1 MSSEDL
7 EEPITPSHL
16 QVGYRLLSLPECE
29 GDQSD
34 PDFSLT
40 STPTVI
46 TQRMKHMKSV
56 MEHFWK
62 RWLGKSLKELRDA
75 HRYAKQPRG
84 SGYNGV
90 GDMVI
95 VHDADHSRILWKT
108 GIVENLI

>member
-46 TQRMKHMKSV
+46 TQQMKHMKSV

-62 RWLGKSLKELRDA
+62 QWLGKYLKELRDA
-75 HRYAKQPRG
+75 HHYAKQPRV